1 MTQIIRAFRF
11 MKTAPIDKVMAL
23 VPPAYYGP
31 DKDIYQRTLTSNRE
45 SEGILTVDGA
55 VDEASARTTLRD
67 LATFD
72 PLLKGK
78 EGTFDLGASYD
89 NRFVEAANRAL
100 SPAK

>member
-1 MTQIIRAFRF
+1 MVARR
-11 MKTAPIDKVMAL
+11 
-23 VPPAYYGP
+23 AYYGP
-31 DKDIYQRTLTSNRE
+31 DKDIYQRTLTNNRE
-45 SEGILTVDGA
+45 SEGVFTIDGT

-72 PLLKGK
+72 PQLKGK
-78 EGTFDLGASYD
+78 EETFDLGASYD